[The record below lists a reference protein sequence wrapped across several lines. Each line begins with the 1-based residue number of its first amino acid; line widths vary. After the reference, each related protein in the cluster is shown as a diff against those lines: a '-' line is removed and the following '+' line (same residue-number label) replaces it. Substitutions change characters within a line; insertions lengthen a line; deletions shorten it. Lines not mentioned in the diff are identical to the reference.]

1 MYKYPYC
8 LYNVCHIEATGK
20 MLECSKCPRYEEC
33 EGKETKDE
41 ENNK

>member
-20 MLECSKCPRYEEC
+20 MLECSKCPRYKEC

-41 ENNK
+41 GNHK